1 MPRRAVTPK
10 RTRTTHRV
18 SPGLPVSRERQ
29 RGARDLAELFKP
41 GMRVA
46 LTTHVNADGD
56 GVGAEVALWHLLTA
70 RGVRAAITNPT
81 PFPDRYQFLLAG
93 TDRADKSREAVKHVR
108 RADAIVV
115 LDISDLGRL
124 GHLGEAV
131 KERAVPVAC
140 VDHHATN
147 GSLPPGPR
155 LVDATACATGEL
167 VFDLA
172 RAARWPI
179 DTNTARALYV
189 ALLTD
194 TGGFRF
200 SNTSPRA
207 LRVAA
212 ELLGHGLDAEEIY
225 REVYATASAGRIR
238 LTAEVLETLVAEPEI
253 GLAWVTVPPGALE
266 RHDVDAEELE
276 GIVEVP
282 RSIRGVHL
290 AILFRQLSGGRIK
303 ASFRSIGDV
312 DVAKLAGSFGGG
324 GHTKAAGASLN
335 GSLAEVQ
342 EKVLAVAR
350 EVLRKRGQEGQ
361 RA

>member
-1 MPRRAVTPK
+1 MPKRSPTNTKSPSALLVPVGRRRA
-10 RTRTTHRV
+10 
-18 SPGLPVSRERQ
+18 
-29 RGARDLAELFKP
+29 ARDLADLFKP

-81 PFPDRYQFLLAG
+81 PFPDRYQFLLAT
-93 TDRADKSREAVKHVR
+93 TDRADKTKEAVKHLR

-124 GHLGEAV
+124 GQLGEAV
-131 KERAVPVAC
+131 RAAGVPVAC
-140 VDHHATN
+140 VDHHTTN

-155 LVDATACATGEL
+155 LVDASACATGEL

-172 RAARWPI
+172 RSARWSI
-179 DTNTARALYV
+179 SKDAARALYV

-207 LRVAA
+207 LHVAA
-212 ELLGHGLDAEEIY
+212 DLLGQGLDAEEIY
-225 REVYATASAGRIR
+225 REVYATATEGRIR
-238 LTAEVLETLVAEPEI
+238 LTADVLQTLVVEPEI

-266 RHDVDAEELE
+266 RHGVDAEELE
-276 GIVEVP
+276 GIVEFP
-282 RSIRGVHL
+282 RSIRGVRL
-290 AILFRQLSGGRIK
+290 ALLFRQVTGGRVK
-303 ASFRSIGDV
+303 ASFRSVGDV

-324 GHTKAAGASLN
+324 GHTKAAGAMLN

-342 EKVLAVAR
+342 ERVLAVAR
-350 EVLRKRGQEGQ
+350 EVLARQ
-361 RA
+361 R